1 MSMSRKLSA
10 LALVLV
16 LDFAFLLKATNG
28 DSGKKKEK
36 KDPCEGHGEKVW
48 GPGEN
53 SDFCSLEYVKVF
65 L

>member
-1 MSMSRKLSA
+1 VCVCVCEK
-10 LALVLV
+10 
-16 LDFAFLLKATNG
+16 
-28 DSGKKKEK
+28 K
-36 KDPCEGHGEKVW
+36 KDPCEGHGGKVW